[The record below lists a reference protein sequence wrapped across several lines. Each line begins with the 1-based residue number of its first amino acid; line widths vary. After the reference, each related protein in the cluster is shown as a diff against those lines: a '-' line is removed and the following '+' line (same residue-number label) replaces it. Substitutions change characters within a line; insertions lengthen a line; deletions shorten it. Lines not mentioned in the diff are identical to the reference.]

1 MCPARACCCCCIG
14 DEGPTI
20 EVHILHKYSQEEF
33 YGSQL
38 RVVVAGFIRPE
49 VKFAGLPQ
57 LLARIRTDIG
67 IAKSQLDEPEAA
79 ALRLSEFFKAV

>member
-1 MCPARACCCCCIG
+1 MCAAG

-38 RVVVAGFIRPE
+38 RVVVSGFIRPE
-49 VKFAGLPQ
+49 IKFAGLPQ
-57 LLARIRTDIG
+57 LLARIKADIG
-67 IAKSQLDEPEAA
+67 IAKAQLDEPEAA
-79 ALRLSEFFKAV
+79 ALRMSDHFKSV

>member
-1 MCPARACCCCCIG
+1 MLTQSAAGTVAVG
-14 DEGPTI
+14 DEGATV

-38 RVVVAGFIRPE
+38 RVVVSGFIRPE
-49 VKFAGLPQ
+49 IKFAGLPQ
-57 LLARIRTDIG
+57 LLARIKTDIG

-79 ALRLSEFFKAV
+79 ALKLSELFQS